1 MLYNSY
7 AVTSYTYEDYKK
19 TSFAR
24 TESSY
29 SSSKNCNAGSLI
41 LKILAVVAV
50 VIVAVTAGLKLA
62 PSAEKI
68 SATDSYGCVETGN
81 AEAEDNTI
89 YF

>member
-7 AVTSYTYEDYKK
+7 EVTSYTYEDYKK

-29 SSSKNCNAGSLI
+29 SPSKTCGAGSLI
-41 LKILAVVAV
+41 LKIIAVVAV
-50 VIVAVTAGLKLA
+50 VIVAIAAGFRLA

-68 SATDSYGCVETGN
+68 SMTGSDIGCAEYADTETD
-81 AEAEDNTI
+81 TI

>member
-50 VIVAVTAGLKLA
+50 AIVAVTAGLKLA

-68 SATDSYGCVETGN
+68 STNNSYACIEAGN
-81 AEAEDNTI
+81 AEAGNNTI